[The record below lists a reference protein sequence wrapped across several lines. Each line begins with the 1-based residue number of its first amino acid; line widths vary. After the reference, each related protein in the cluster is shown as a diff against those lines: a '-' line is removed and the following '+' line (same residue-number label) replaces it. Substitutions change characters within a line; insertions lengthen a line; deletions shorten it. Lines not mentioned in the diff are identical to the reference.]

1 MTEIFE
7 DDEPEVWTF
16 AEYLPQY
23 CLEKAQ
29 IAPDELS
36 REGWLK
42 LKAMLEE
49 DKA

>member
-1 MTEIFE
+1 MSELFE
-7 DDEPEVWTF
+7 DDIPEVWTF

-36 REGWLK
+36 REGWLA
-42 LKAMLEE
+42 LKAKLEE
-49 DKA
+49 EDV